1 MAQNPSSSKRPT
13 PGAARGRSPLTPFY
27 LILAVVALAGVG
39 VLLYPLLGMPAPASA
54 PVAVTLDP
62 AELARVQGISMGR
75 ADAPVVIYEFA
86 DFQCPGCAHFA
97 TNVSRP
103 IRAQYVDS
111 GQVRFEYYD
120 MPLYQIHPHAFLAA
134 RAARCAG
141 DQNLFWEMHDML
153 YARQQEWAIDR
164 TPPIARYA
172 GYAESIGADRGDF
185 EACLQSDA
193 HAETVTA
200 NGMLGQQ
207 LGVGSTPTV
216 YINGRNVGEAWSD
229 FEAMSELI
237 EEALANAPARTPG
250 VATDTA
256 MSDTASAR

>member
-1 MAQNPSSSKRPT
+1 MAQHQRRPGEANAASGSGFKWVLIAIAVLGVAGIGYSIWSAKAGGAATSPSS
-13 PGAARGRSPLTPFY
+13 
-27 LILAVVALAGVG
+27 IEN
-39 VLLYPLLGMPAPASA
+39 
-54 PVAVTLDP
+54 LDP
-62 AELARVQGISMGR
+62 TTMAEHASPVLKGAS
-75 ADAPVVIYEFA
+75 DAPVQIVEFA